1 MSDDGKRQAEIYRA
15 AKAKEI
21 FRNEI
26 FAEAVDHLR
35 NRYKNEWAA
44 SSVDDL
50 SGRERLYFLMQAL
63 EEFYGHLKSVIETG
77 AMAEDEVHRQS
88 MR

>member
-1 MSDDGKRQAEIYRA
+1 MDEAKRRAEIYRA
-15 AKAKEI
+15 VKAKEV

-26 FAEAVDHLR
+26 FTEALDYLR
-35 NRYKNEWAA
+35 ERYKSEWAA
-44 SSVDDL
+44 SSHSDI

-63 EEFYGHLKSVIETG
+63 EEFHGHLKSVIETG

-88 MR
+88 MH